1 MTMRVSIP
9 GTVAAMMLGLTACS
23 PAPQVQ
29 TVVAPDAGLERL
41 QTFRVVTASNYLGG
55 ILPGETSPE
64 FLNSTTA
71 RALGKEIAAQLER
84 RGYAADDATPDD
96 LVEYGT
102 AIREELDPTDWS
114 YNYLWRDQD
123 WRGWGPGANDA
134 TPAEYTHGAVV
145 IDVVDARTGQLL
157 WRGHEAA
164 SPAADEPVTVRK
176 LDRAVDTILD
186 RFPGRTL
193 ALAPNG

>member
-9 GTVAAMMLGLTACS
+9 GTVAAMLLGLTACS

-29 TVVAPDAGLERL
+29 TAVAPDAGLERL
-41 QTFRVVTASNYLGG
+41 QTFRVVTGSNYLGG
-55 ILPGETSPE
+55 ILPGDASPA
-64 FLNSTTA
+64 FLNSTTG
-71 RALGKEIAAQLER
+71 RALGKEIAVHLER
-84 RGYAADDATPDD
+84 RGYVADDAAPDV
-96 LVEYGT
+96 LVEYAT
-102 AIREELDPTDWS
+102 AVKEELDPTDWS
-114 YNYLWRDQD
+114 FNYLWRPND

-134 TPAEYTHGAVV
+134 TPAEYTHGAVL

-164 SPAADEPVTVRK
+164 DPSADEHVTVK
-176 LDRAVDTILD
+176 DLDRAVDTILD

-193 ALAPNG
+193 NLARTG